1 MPSHLTDQPSPP
13 LDVQAALH
21 CALRTIDRNLVTFA
35 TLFPD
40 DTTTNNVYQPRRPRG
55 GQPLGSNFDWTP
67 GFWTGMLWLA
77 YELTGDERYR
87 QGAEQ
92 QLPSY
97 VDRLDRKIYV
107 NTHDLGFLYT
117 LSCVAPWRLTGNPTA
132 REAALAAADLLMV
145 RYLDTTG
152 IIQAWGD
159 LDDPQQRGRAIIDS
173 LMNMPLLYW
182 ATEVSG
188 DGRCAAAAR
197 RHAAQLR
204 EYMARPD
211 NTTYHTFYWDPATGA
226 PLGGKTAQGYA
237 DDSCWAR
244 GQAWAIYG
252 FALNYRHTE
261 DPALLH
267 AASACADY
275 FLAHLPAD
283 YVPYWDLV
291 FTDGSSEER
300 DSSAAAIAVCGLQE
314 IIHWLPDGPQRERYA
329 AAAGTIL
336 ASLAENYATC
346 SHPESNALILHGVY
360 GKPQGSGV
368 DEGNLWGDYFYL
380 EALARAIK
388 PEWQPYW

>member
-1 MPSHLTDQPSPP
+1 MPSHLE
-13 LDVQAALH
+13 ALH
-21 CALRTIDRNLVTFA
+21 CALHTIDRNLVTFA

-40 DTTTNNVYQPRRPRG
+40 DTTTNNVYQPRRPRD

-77 YELTGDERYR
+77 YELTGDTRYR
-87 QGAEQ
+87 EGAER

-97 VDRLDRKIYV
+97 IDRLDRKIYV

-117 LSCVAPWRLTGNPTA
+117 LSCVAPWRLTGSETA
-132 REAALAAADLLMV
+132 RQAALTAADLLMV
-145 RYLDTTG
+145 RYLATAG
-152 IIQAWGD
+152 IIQSWGD
-159 LDDPQQRGRAIIDS
+159 LDDPQQRGRAIVDS

-182 ATEVSG
+182 ATEVTG
-188 DGRCAAAAR
+188 DQRYAAAAT

-204 EYMARPD
+204 DHMVRPD
-211 NTTYHTFYWDPATGA
+211 GTTYHTFYWDPATGA

-252 FALNYRHTE
+252 FVLNYRCTQ
-261 DPALLH
+261 DPTLLH
-267 AASACADY
+267 AAAGCADY

-283 YVPYWDLV
+283 HVPYWDLV

-314 IIHWLPDGPQRERYA
+314 IARCLPDGAQRDRYA
-329 AAAGTIL
+329 AAAGAIL
-336 ASLAENYATC
+336 ASLVDNYSTC
-346 SHPESNALILHGVY
+346 RHPESNALILHGVY

-388 PEWQPYW
+388 GDWQPYW

>member
-1 MPSHLTDQPSPP
+1 MPSHQD
-13 LDVQAALH
+13 ALH
-21 CALRTIDRNLVTFA
+21 CALHTIDRNLATFA

-77 YELTGDERYR
+77 YELTGDVRYR

-97 VDRLDRKIYV
+97 IDRLDRKIYV

-117 LSCVAPWRLTGNPTA
+117 LSCVASWRLTGNATA
-132 REAALAAADLLMV
+132 RQAALTAADLLMV
-145 RYLDTTG
+145 RYLATAG
-152 IIQAWGD
+152 IIQSWGD
-159 LDDPQQRGRAIIDS
+159 LDDPQQRGRAIVDS

-182 ATEVSG
+182 ATEVTG
-188 DGRCAAAAR
+188 DGRFAAAAA

-204 EYMARPD
+204 VHMVRPD
-211 NTTYHTFYWDPATGA
+211 GTTYHTFYWDPATGA

-252 FALNYRHTE
+252 FVLNYRYTQ

-267 AASACADY
+267 TAAACADY

-283 YVPYWDLV
+283 HVPYWDLV
-291 FTDGSSEER
+291 FTDGSAEER

-314 IIHWLPDGPQRERYA
+314 IVRWLPTGPQKERYA
-329 AAAGTIL
+329 AAAATIL
-336 ASLAENYATC
+336 TSLVENYSTC
-346 SHPESNALILHGVY
+346 NHSESNALILHGVY

-380 EALARAIK
+380 EALARVIK
-388 PEWQPYW
+388 PDWQPYW

>member
-1 MPSHLTDQPSPP
+1 MPSHQDALRC
-13 LDVQAALH
+13 ALH
-21 CALRTIDRNLVTFA
+21 TIDRNLVTFA

-77 YELTGDERYR
+77 YELTGGARYR
-87 QGAEQ
+87 EGAEQ

-97 VDRLDRKIYV
+97 IDRLDRKIYV
-107 NTHDLGFLYT
+107 NTHDLGFLYS
-117 LSCVAPWRLTGNPTA
+117 LACVAPWRLTGNA
-132 REAALAAADLLMV
+132 AAKQAALIAADLLMV
-145 RYLDTTG
+145 RYLDSAG
-152 IIQAWGD
+152 IIQSWGD
-159 LDDPQQRGRAIIDS
+159 LDDPQQRGRAIVDS

-182 ATEVSG
+182 ASEVSG
-188 DGRCAAAAR
+188 DGRFAAAAS
-197 RHAAQLR
+197 RHATQLHDH
-204 EYMARPD
+204 MVRPD

-252 FALNYRHTE
+252 FALNYRYTQ

-267 AASACADY
+267 TAAACADY

-283 YVPYWDLV
+283 HVPYWDLV

-314 IIHWLPDGPQRERYA
+314 IVRWLPDGPQKERYA

-336 ASLAENYATC
+336 ASLIENYSTC
-346 SHPESNALILHGVY
+346 NHPESNALILHGVY

-388 PEWQPYW
+388 PDLQPYW